1 MLLLIFFFN
10 FIYAESNFNPHA
22 LLKSYINAIQN
33 QESQNILADG
43 FAVYDCEGNVLSGS
57 DFHFLKLKK
66 LMNGSNTQIPNKH
79 YEILPLND
87 DETNNK
93 FNVEVGYFVSEFELE
108 YIGEN
113 EWQIKSE
120 KRNKCLSQNR
130 PYHSS
135 LLIDYEQIFQKQS
148 EFLLEKYL
156 RNLAAGHFPQYL
168 KFFIT
173 EFSID
178 TRNLTNINT
187 VVKLIENIPMIARKQ
202 IYIVLSSESK
212 LKISVAIEEFET
224 NIITLGVIYN
234 ENEEWEIISE
244 KQREYLN
251 DDSEIIA
258 WYTSAFIDYRKTYLK
273 IAEKL
278 MEKFENAVRTNTME
292 DDIFSI
298 KNISEFGY
306 HTIFFNYNYIYLDGG
321 AEQFQTFS
329 ITNYDD
335 DSSWYKFII
344 ENNKFHLLSEDSYNF
359 VEYIEGV
366 YKGVSERLM
375 KKYEK
380 RLLADKIELKGLFN
394 DNFMLYSCGHN
405 SLNITKFEKELEK
418 PGNIHDF
425 GNYNDVIRLVS
436 VNSTNGD
443 IDFLRNEKARF
454 LAKYNFDLKQYE
466 LSLEYRCRDDDFLGF
481 SNSKGWE
488 NALNH
493 VEIEVK
499 EEVKTNEPLITFGKG
514 WMFDAKPSII
524 PYKNFNVTSD
534 VIEVEYAVENLSS
547 DRLIKILCRRSQLQ
561 RQQIA
566 EEYKRIYNSDLS
578 KRIEKYFMDDF
589 RKLMMW
595 LLLRPVDLDI
605 WAMRAEFPKTVFRG
619 KLLLDVL
626 MTRTNEE
633 IQRMKNEF
641 QLKYG
646 HRIFDFQKDL
656 FMEYLEENYQ
666 KQPVKTYM
674 ELARVRRDESFMAN
688 KTSAMEDAI
697 RLFKALNDGSGLRV
711 LLDLLAK
718 TSLTQLKL
726 IFKKY
731 HEYTGDK
738 MEDVIRSLSNWEA
751 WLDSYLTI
759 VYIIE
764 DRWKW
769 FGDAIEATMSITA
782 GTHNEA
788 LIYFIITRSE
798 RDLASIREDFDSRR
812 KWSESLTNW
821 IISDTSG
828 YFQEALLALVKG
840 NRNQ

>member
-10 FIYAESNFNPHA
+10 FIYAESNFNPE
-22 LLKSYINAIQN
+22 LMLKSYINAIQN
-33 QESQNILADG
+33 QESESQNILADG

-66 LMNGSNTQIPNKH
+66 LMNESNIQIPIQH
-79 YEILPLND
+79 YEILPFND
-87 DETNNK
+87 NETNNK
-93 FNVEVGYFVSEFELE
+93 FNVEVGYFVSEIELE

-113 EWQIKSE
+113 EWRIKSE
-120 KRNKCLSQNR
+120 KRNNCVSQNQ

-173 EFSID
+173 EFSND

-202 IYIVLSSESK
+202 MYIVLSSESK
-212 LKISVAIEEFET
+212 LKIFVGIEEFET

-278 MEKFENAVRTNTME
+278 MKKFENAVRTNKLE

-321 AEQFQTFS
+321 AEQFQTFT

-375 KKYEK
+375 NKYEK

-394 DNFMLYSCGHN
+394 DNFIFYSCGHN

-436 VNSTNGD
+436 VNPINGD

-454 LAKYNFDLKQYE
+454 LAKYDFDSKKYE
-466 LSLEYRCRDDDFLGF
+466 LSLEYRCKDKDFF
-481 SNSKGWE
+481 NISKSKGWE
-488 NALNH
+488 NAKNNM
-493 VEIEVK
+493 EIGDEK
-499 EEVKTNEPLITFGKG
+499 EFELDEPLITFGKH
-514 WMFDAKPSII
+514 WMFDSKPSIF
-524 PYKNFNVTSD
+524 PYKNFNATADAIGVEEAFVAQD
-534 VIEVEYAVENLSS
+534 DRKLIE
-547 DRLIKILCRRSQLQ
+547 IICRRSQIQ
-561 RQQIA
+561 RQLIA
-566 EEYKRIYNSDLS
+566 EEYRRIHKKRLSSKFDKNLDSD
-578 KRIEKYFMDDF
+578 FGQ
-589 RKLMMW
+589 LMKN

-605 WAMRAEFPKTVFRG
+605 WAITNDWDG
-619 KLLLDVL
+619 KGGRLLFEILI
-626 MTRTNEE
+626 TRTNKEIEE
-633 IQRMKNEF
+633 IKRRF
-641 QLKYG
+641 LLIY
-646 HRIFDFQKDL
+646 RIFSDKDL
-656 FMEYLEENYQ
+656 FMEYLNYHYINWERNVIMEI
-666 KQPVKTYM
+666 VKFK
-674 ELARVRRDESFMAN
+674 RDENWETNNSTAIAN
-688 KTSAMEDAI
+688 AVRFKDFKRIVEDSP
-697 RLFKALNDGSGLRV
+697 K
-711 LLDLLAK
+711 DLVELIS
-718 TSLTQLKL
+718 TTNWLQLKL
-726 IFKKY
+726 ILRKY
-731 HEYTGDK
+731 QELYGETIKQLQLDNDEWSDYATWDTYYDITINVAKNRWNYFSDRIKYTMFGQGTDNYK
-738 MEDVIRSLSNWEA
+738 LI
-751 WLDSYLTI
+751 Y
-759 VYIIE
+759 YII
-764 DRWKW
+764 
-769 FGDAIEATMSITA
+769 S
-782 GTHNEA
+782 
-788 LIYFIITRSE
+788 RSE
-798 RDLASIREDFDSRR
+798 RDLQSIREEFDWRHSE
-812 KWSESLTNW
+812 ESLTQW
-821 IISDTSG
+821 IESDTSG
-828 YFQEALLALVKG
+828 PFRVALLTLVRG
-840 NRNQ
+840 NRDQ